1 MSPASPRPAPEL
13 LATLGRGYVRNAP
26 GSLLKGP
33 LAARYLNPYLRD
45 HPRRRVVEARFGAR
59 FACDSRD
66 LIQRYISLFGVWEP
80 HMTRWLRGRLGAGD
94 TFVDVGAN
102 IGYFAILGSR
112 LVGSAGRVVAIEA
125 SPTFHDRVLEH
136 VRLNGCSNVRAV
148 NAAVSDSHKKLT
160 FVLASSNN
168 MGANSIVPYD
178 GPAESSFDMEARPLP
193 EILDADEL
201 AEARVIK
208 IDVEGAEGGV
218 IRGLAPALGQL
229 RPDVEIAVEVTP
241 DRMVQLGDSIE
252 ELMETMAR
260 HGFHTYRL
268 PTDYRPEN
276 YPRALRRPEPPVRW
290 RGPIVG
296 ESELVFSRID
306 AESLR

>member
-1 MSPASPRPAPEL
+1 MPPASLRCASEL
-13 LATLGRGYVRNAP
+13 LVTLGRGYVRDAP
-26 GSLLKGP
+26 GTLLKGP
-33 LAARYLNPYLRD
+33 IAARFLNPYLRD
-45 HPRRRVVEARFGAR
+45 QPRRRVVDARFGAR

-102 IGYFAILGSR
+102 IGYFAVLGSR
-112 LVGSAGRVVAIEA
+112 LVGDKGRVVAIEA
-125 SPTFHDRVLEH
+125 SPAFHDRVLQH
-136 VRLNGCSNVRAV
+136 VRLNGCDNVRAV
-148 NAAVSDSHKKLT
+148 NAAVSDSHKTLT

-178 GPAESSFDMEARPLP
+178 GPAESSFEMAARPLP
-193 EILDADEL
+193 EILDGDEL
-201 AEARVIK
+201 ASARVIK

-218 IRGLAPALGQL
+218 IRGLAPALGRL

-241 DRMVQLGDSIE
+241 DRMVQLGDSID
-252 ELMETMAR
+252 ELMATMAL

-296 ESELVFSRID
+296 ESELVFSRVD
-306 AESLR
+306 AEVLR

>member
-1 MSPASPRPAPEL
+1 MPPASLHRASEL
-13 LATLGRGYVRNAP
+13 LVTLGRGYVRNAP

-33 LAARYLNPYLRD
+33 LAARYLNPHLRD
-45 HPRRRVVEARFGAR
+45 HPRQRVVEAEFGAR

-66 LIQRYISLFGVWEP
+66 LIQRFISLYGAWEP
-80 HMTRWLRGRLGAGD
+80 HMTRWLQSRLRTGD

-102 IGYFAILGSR
+102 IGYFAVLGSR

-125 SPTFHDRVLEH
+125 SGAFHERVLRHIEI
-136 VRLNGCSNVRAV
+136 NGCDNVRAV
-148 NAAVSDSHKKLT
+148 NAAVSDRHETLT
-160 FVLASSNN
+160 FILASSNN

-178 GPAESSFDMEARPLP
+178 GPAESSFEMKARPLP
-193 EILDADEL
+193 EILDEDEL
-201 AEARVIK
+201 TRARVIK

-218 IRGLAPALGQL
+218 MRGLAPVLGQL

-241 DRMVQLGDSIE
+241 ERMAQLGDSID
-252 ELMETMAR
+252 ELMDTMAG
-260 HGFHTYRL
+260 HGFRTYRL

-306 AESLR
+306 AETLR

>member
-1 MSPASPRPAPEL
+1 MPSASLRRTSEL
-13 LATLGRGYVRNAP
+13 LATLGRGYVRDAP
-26 GSLLKGP
+26 GSLLKGA
-33 LAARYLNPYLRD
+33 LAGRYLNPYLRD

-66 LIQRYISLFGVWEP
+66 LIQRFISLYGVWEP
-80 HMTRWLRGRLGAGD
+80 HMTRWLQSRLGPGD
-94 TFVDVGAN
+94 TFIDVGAN
-102 IGYFAILGSR
+102 IGYFAVLGSR
-112 LVGSAGRVVAIEA
+112 LVGGTGRVVAIEA
-125 SPTFHDRVLEH
+125 SPAFHDRVLQH
-136 VRLNGCSNVRAV
+136 IRLNGCANVRAV
-148 NAAVSDSHKKLT
+148 NTAVSDGHKTLT
-160 FVLASSNN
+160 FVLASSHN

-178 GPAESSFDMEARPLP
+178 GPAESSFEMAARPLP

-201 AEARVIK
+201 AAARVIK

-218 IRGLAPALGQL
+218 IRGLAPALDRL

-241 DRMVQLGDSIE
+241 DRMAAVGDSID
-252 ELMETMAR
+252 ELMTTMAA

-290 RGPIVG
+290 RGPVVG
-296 ESELVFSRID
+296 ESELVFSRVD
-306 AESLR
+306 AETLG